1 VNQFNK
7 NILVRKKQRA
17 FQHIMEE
24 QSYDIIKR
32 QIPKHWVIREFN
44 RPDYGID
51 LVIELF
57 EIIDEDIAETLGEFI
72 YVQVKS
78 ALEIEEKVEKI
89 YEVANV
95 AKGAWTENRN
105 EYASI
110 EVVKQSFDTNS
121 IYTLQSLGGSVS
133 VLLFV
138 VDIKK
143 EEVYFVSM
151 SDYIDKIVLPKS
163 PDYTEKKS
171 LTITIPALNKLSNQ
185 KISDNALRFY
195 GKRAKLL
202 AMLSKVSYQKNEIG
216 YLFGFRDYPVWT
228 YRDEMEKDKKYEKE
242 EIKVQLLYFISQ
254 IEELDIWD
262 YEGWEV
268 LQVAAK
274 NISAVRQLLELGQV
288 NWDEITEKVIVLWY
302 KLDNLGKMYEE
313 LCREWFLPKMLGLIS
328 SYPPDI
334 EIIIEKIHQKKDG
347 SI

>member
-1 VNQFNK
+1 MNQFNK
-7 NILVRKKQRA
+7 NILARKKQRPL
-17 FQHIMEE
+17 QHIMEE

-95 AKGAWTENRN
+95 AKGAWTENRKT
-105 EYASI
+105 YASV
-110 EVVKQSFDTNS
+110 EVVKQPFDTNS
-121 IYTLQSLGGSVS
+121 IYTFQSLGGSVS

-138 VDIKK
+138 VDITK

-163 PDYTEKKS
+163 PKYTEKKS
-171 LTITIPALNKLSNQ
+171 LTITIPALNKLAN
-185 KISDNALRFY
+185 KEISDKALRFY

-202 AMLSKVSYQKNEIG
+202 AMLSKISYQKNEIG
-216 YLFGFRDYPVWT
+216 YLFGFKDYPVWT
-228 YRDEMEKDKKYEKE
+228 HRDEKEKDKKYEKE
-242 EIKVQLLYFISQ
+242 EIIVQLLYFISQ
-254 IEELDIWD
+254 IEELDIWE
-262 YEGWEV
+262 YKGWDV
-268 LQVAAK
+268 LQEAVK
-274 NISAVRQLLELGQV
+274 NISDMRQLLELGQTD
-288 NWDEITEKVIVLWY
+288 WDEITEKVIVLWY

-313 LCREWFLPKMLGLIS
+313 LCREWFLPKMLGLIA
-328 SYPPDI
+328 SYPPHI
-334 EIIIEKIHQKKDG
+334 EIKIEKTHQQEDK